1 MQLSHRIDIT
11 PLFTSCRWTK
21 NIHYRNT
28 HPLQDRLSQVIITFS
43 LLFRGQRRINS
54 FDSFTVWCF
63 IFCLC
68 NKEATILSSL
78 WYFFNVLHDCGG
90 HWYCLSLPGWYH
102 TGLNW
107 PSEGGPSCKGSRGLQ
122 WWESPEEQP
131 MLQKLWTGH
140 FQFGCWNLGE
150 KPLHNELLCNFRCIF
165 PGFRSQQP
173 SNAGKISCPN
183 LE

>member
-1 MQLSHRIDIT
+1 MRKFVIGCINRLAYWEKKNVFEPMQLSHRIDIT

-78 WYFFNVLHDCGG
+78 WYFFNVLHDLWKIRMNRG
-90 HWYCLSLPGWYH
+90 CLSIFVYKH
-102 TGLNW
+102 TCQHICMLILTCAST
-107 PSEGGPSCKGSRGLQ
+107 PSVMWRG
-122 WWESPEEQP
+122 EV
-131 MLQKLWTGH
+131 
-140 FQFGCWNLGE
+140 N
-150 KPLHNELLCNFRCIF
+150 
-165 PGFRSQQP
+165 
-173 SNAGKISCPN
+173 
-183 LE
+183 

>member
-1 MQLSHRIDIT
+1 MRKFVIGCINRLAYWEKKNVFEPMQLSHRIDIT

-78 WYFFNVLHDCGG
+78 WYFFNVLHDL
-90 HWYCLSLPGWYH
+90 WKIRMKTFSLSIFLYTH
-102 TGLNW
+102 TCQHIFIFIHTCTST
-107 PSEGGPSCKGSRGLQ
+107 PSVMWRVEV
-122 WWESPEEQP
+122 
-131 MLQKLWTGH
+131 
-140 FQFGCWNLGE
+140 N
-150 KPLHNELLCNFRCIF
+150 
-165 PGFRSQQP
+165 
-173 SNAGKISCPN
+173 
-183 LE
+183 